1 MGHQTSETITIRRS
15 IALFALF
22 LSWAAAAP
30 AQKLSDEEMK
40 QGFVSLSDLKKW
52 TGDDKWRMDGDGFT
66 VGITTIETVK
76 KDYKDY
82 IFRLEWKCLKDA
94 KAGVGLR
101 GAKAEKLVVNI
112 GDYADNG
119 SGGVGTGKPT
129 KKLDKPVGEWNN
141 LEVRV
146 TANKATVSLNGETV
160 AKDVALAGAPASS
173 SVALIPKG
181 PMFFRNLRIK
191 EVK

>member
-1 MGHQTSETITIRRS
+1 MQRWLTLLALTLTS
-15 IALFALF
+15 
-22 LSWAAAAP
+22 AAAAS

-40 QGFVSLSDLKKW
+40 QGFVGLGDLKKW
-52 TGDDKWRMDGDGFT
+52 TGDDKWTSDGDVLT
-66 VGITTIETVK
+66 VGLTTIETVK

-82 IFRLEWKCLKDA
+82 VFRLEWKCLKDA

-112 GDYADNG
+112 GDYADG
-119 SGGVGTGKPT
+119 SGGVATGKPS
-129 KKLDKPVGEWNN
+129 KKVDKPVGEWNQ

-146 TANKATVSLNGETV
+146 TANKTTVALNGETV
-160 AKDVALAGAPASS
+160 AKDVVLGGAPASS

>member
-1 MGHQTSETITIRRS
+1 MPRW
-15 IALFALF
+15 IAFLALA
-22 LSWAAAAP
+22 LTWVAAAP

-40 QGFVSLSDLKKW
+40 QGFVNLGDLKKW
-52 TGDDKWRMDGDGFT
+52 TGDDKWRMDGDALT

-82 IFRLEWKCLKDA
+82 VFRLEWKCLKDA
-94 KAGVGLR
+94 KGGIGLR
-101 GAKAEKLVVNI
+101 GAKAEKLIVNI
-112 GDYADNG
+112 GDYADG
-119 SGGVGTGKPT
+119 SGGIAMAKPA
-129 KKLDKPVGEWNN
+129 KKVDMPVGEWNK

-146 TANKATVSLNGETV
+146 AANKATVSLNGETV
-160 AKDVALAGAPASS
+160 AKDVVLGGAPASS

-181 PMFFRNLRIK
+181 PMFFRNLRIR

>member
-1 MGHQTSETITIRRS
+1 MRRC
-15 IALFALF
+15 IALFAVL
-22 LSWAAAAP
+22 LTWAAAAP

-101 GAKAEKLVVNI
+101 
-112 GDYADNG
+112 
-119 SGGVGTGKPT
+119 KPT
-129 KKLDKPVGEWNN
+129 KKVDKPVGEWNN

-160 AKDVALAGAPASS
+160 AKDVALAGAPA
-173 SVALIPKG
+173 
-181 PMFFRNLRIK
+181 
-191 EVK
+191 

>member
-1 MGHQTSETITIRRS
+1 MQRWLILL
-15 IALFALF
+15 ALTLT
-22 LSWAAAAP
+22 WAAAAP
-30 AQKLSDEEMK
+30 AQKLSEEEKK
-40 QGFVSLSDLKKW
+40 QGFVGLGDLKKW
-52 TGDDKWRMDGDGFT
+52 TGDDKWTSDGDVLT
-66 VGITTIETVK
+66 VGLTTIETAK

-82 IFRLEWKCLKDA
+82 ILRLDWKCLKDA

-112 GDYADNG
+112 GDYADG
-119 SGGVGTGKPT
+119 SGSVATGKPL
-129 KKLDKPVGEWNN
+129 KKVDKPVGDWNSF
-141 LEVRV
+141 EVRV

-181 PMFFRNLRIK
+181 PMFFRNVRIK